1 MTRAWRA
8 LIIAPDNFPGKY
20 DDYVAACRE
29 LKLEPNGHCY
39 LVCLIST
46 ADVTRTLLTVDLPLL
61 PDIYEA
67 GLRDQATLPGADRS
81 TEIVSGTGPS
91 DPGMHPLWD
100 LGGYRSGDQGLPRH
114 LPDPEK
120 FGPGLPAWG
129 FVPPSRI
136 IPAPPSTPPE
146 PPEPVRRPDSPSQQQ
161 NPFEGFCEPAS
172 PYARQPN
179 RPQVKLVLDLD
190 RATLKGVAV
199 WNPPGKLVIAAKA
212 DDAVKAAL
220 REAFADTAAQVV
232 IDRLWPPH
240 APPAGLADL
249 DTAITVLQAGL
260 EPQTLLLK
268 MINAAAR
275 VAAVHAGFGVV
286 APLVG
291 QFAEDLC
298 KQFVRPPT
306 PTDEI
311 MVNVLSSIDI
321 DLYAAAN
328 ELANCAPL
336 RELTVQETSLGLEKL
351 FEARCGV
358 DTPIRGPKPARPSQD
373 PRGRGPGGPSPD
385 PRGRGPGGPSP
396 DPRGRGPGGPSP
408 DPRGRGP
415 GGPSPDPRGRG
426 PGGPSPVLTG
436 RQSTSM
442 SAVGLG
448 LPHAVAAPS
457 CCT

>member
-8 LIIAPDNFPGKY
+8 LIIAPDNFPDEY
-20 DDYVAACRE
+20 DDYVAACRK

-46 ADVTRTLLTVDLPLL
+46 ADVPRTLLTVDLPLS

-67 GLRDQATLPGADRS
+67 GTPAQASLPGADRS
-81 TEIVSGTGPS
+81 TEAASRAGPP

-100 LGGYRSGDQGLPRH
+100 VGGYRSGDQRLPRH

-120 FGPGLPAWG
+120 FGPGLPTWG
-129 FVPPSRI
+129 VDLSSPIS
-136 IPAPPSTPPE
+136 PAPPSTPLE
-146 PPEPVRRPDSPSQQQ
+146 PPEPVRRPASPSRKR
-161 NPFEGFCEPAS
+161 NPFVRFCEPAS

-179 RPQVKLVLDLD
+179 RPLVQLVLDLD

-199 WNPPGKLVIAAKA
+199 WNPNGKPYEKLVIAAKA

-220 REAFADTAAQVV
+220 RETFADTAAQVV

-275 VAAVHAGFGVV
+275 VAAVHAGFGVA

-311 MVNVLSSIDI
+311 MANVLSSIDI
-321 DLYAAAN
+321 DLYAAAGK
-328 ELANCAPL
+328 LADCANS
-336 RELTVQETSLGLEKL
+336 VS
-351 FEARCGV
+351 
-358 DTPIRGPKPARPSQD
+358 
-373 PRGRGPGGPSPD
+373 
-385 PRGRGPGGPSP
+385 
-396 DPRGRGPGGPSP
+396 
-408 DPRGRGP
+408 
-415 GGPSPDPRGRG
+415 
-426 PGGPSPVLTG
+426 
-436 RQSTSM
+436 
-442 SAVGLG
+442 
-448 LPHAVAAPS
+448 
-457 CCT
+457 

>member
-8 LIIAPDNFPGKY
+8 LIIAPDNFPDEY
-20 DDYVAACRE
+20 DDYVAACRQ

-46 ADVTRTLLTVDLPLL
+46 ADVPRTLLTVDLPLS

-67 GLRDQATLPGADRS
+67 GTPDQASLPGADRS
-81 TEIVSGTGPS
+81 TEAASSGGPAG
-91 DPGMHPLWD
+91 PRRAPPWD
-100 LGGYRSGDQGLPRH
+100 VGGYRSGDQGLPRH
-114 LPDPEK
+114 GPDPEES
-120 FGPGLPAWG
+120 GPGLPAWG
-129 FVPPSRI
+129 DVLPSPI

-146 PPEPVRRPDSPSQQQ
+146 PPEPVRRAASPSRKR
-161 NPFEGFCEPAS
+161 NPFVRFCEPAS

-179 RPQVKLVLDLD
+179 RPLVQLVLDLD

-212 DDAVKAAL
+212 DEEVKAAL
-220 REAFADTAAQVV
+220 REAFADAAAQVV

-249 DTAITVLQAGL
+249 DTAITVLQARL

-275 VAAVHAGFGVV
+275 VAAVHAGFGVA

-321 DLYAAAN
+321 DLYAAAGK
-328 ELANCAPL
+328 LADCAEL
-336 RELTVQETSLGLEKL
+336 RELTVQETSLGIEKL
-351 FEARCGV
+351 FKAWFGV
-358 DTPIRGPKPARPSQD
+358 DP
-373 PRGRGPGGPSPD
+373 PGG
-385 PRGRGPGGPSP
+385 
-396 DPRGRGPGGPSP
+396 
-408 DPRGRGP
+408 
-415 GGPSPDPRGRG
+415 
-426 PGGPSPVLTG
+426 
-436 RQSTSM
+436 
-442 SAVGLG
+442 
-448 LPHAVAAPS
+448 
-457 CCT
+457 